1 MTDLAR
7 GPAAG
12 AGIAAPSPLSIRP
25 RPQSVPADSGRATAR
40 AVLDDALSGVELTA
54 VDRRFLSRLSQW
66 DKRNAT
72 TVASLIGRARQAGR
86 CEALTGEQL
95 DTVLCALIDA
105 FAYRTSGAASQ
116 GCWDCANWASGLC
129 AEHAKDADRA
139 HAFAEL
145 AGKLSGASGAS
156 GSIRPDAPA
165 ARPTIDA
172 VAGFRHR
179 AAVAS

>member
-1 MTDLAR
+1 VTDLAQ
-7 GPAAG
+7 GQAASVS
-12 AGIAAPSPLSIRP
+12 IAIPSPLSIRP
-25 RPQSVPADSGRATAR
+25 RPQSVTADSGRAMAR

-72 TVASLIGRARQAGR
+72 TVASLIARARQASR
-86 CEALTGEQL
+86 CEILTGEQL
-95 DTVLCALIDA
+95 ETVLCALVDA
-105 FAYRTSGAASQ
+105 FAYRTSGAASE
-116 GCWDCANWASGLC
+116 GCWDCANRASSLC
-129 AEHAKDADRA
+129 AEHASDAESA

-145 AGKLSGASGAS
+145 AAELSA
-156 GSIRPDAPA
+156 SIRQDAPP
-165 ARPTIDA
+165 ARPSNA

>member
-1 MTDLAR
+1 MTDLAQ
-7 GPAAG
+7 GQAAS
-12 AGIAAPSPLSIRP
+12 AGIAVPSPLSIRP
-25 RPQSVPADSGRATAR
+25 RVRCATADSGRAMAR

-72 TVASLIGRARQAGR
+72 TVASLIARARQAGR

-95 DTVLCALIDA
+95 ETVLCALIDA
-105 FAYRTSGAASQ
+105 FAYRTSGAAPE
-116 GCWDCANWASGLC
+116 GCWDCANRASGLC

-145 AGKLSGASGAS
+145 AAVLSGAAT
-156 GSIRPDAPA
+156 
-165 ARPTIDA
+165 RPTLPGHDA
-172 VAGFRHR
+172 VAGFRHQ

>member
-1 MTDLAR
+1 MTDLAQ
-7 GPAAG
+7 GQAASV
-12 AGIAAPSPLSIRP
+12 GIAIPSPLSIRP
-25 RPQSVPADSGRATAR
+25 RAQSATADSGRAMAR

-95 DTVLCALIDA
+95 ETVLSALIDA
-105 FAYRTSGAASQ
+105 FAYRTSGAASE
-116 GCWDCANWASGLC
+116 GCWDCANRTSGLC
-129 AEHAKDADRA
+129 AEHARDADRA

-145 AGKLSGASGAS
+145 AEVLAGAVT
-156 GSIRPDAPA
+156 RP
-165 ARPTIDA
+165 ARPSLDS
-172 VAGFRHR
+172 VAGLHR